1 MGIGLY
7 RVEPVFTAT
16 MDTFFDAPGHDG
28 GKLREEWLSPNPGEL
43 FDDAS
48 RAQPLLFA
56 LGCALAE
63 LVRARGIVPDTL
75 LGHSVGELCAA
86 TVSGIFPLGDTGKLM
101 SSRIE
106 AVAKTV
112 PGGMLAVA
120 ASPEQV
126 APYVSSTVVVGAVNT
141 PRQVVLSGPA
151 DELADVATKLSVAGF
166 ACQPTRSKQAF
177 HSPACEQASV
187 EFAEGFSGIPLS
199 LPEILIQSTG
209 TGLPVTDQQAL
220 DPKFWARQL
229 AHPVLFWPALDNL
242 LSGTDDFLL
251 LEAGPGGSCSAM
263 ARRHPA
269 IRSRRSTLLPLLP
282 PAGADPADALETV
295 RAAVSA
301 ATETQVVKA

>member
-1 MGIGLY
+1 MGVGLY
-7 RVEPVFTAT
+7 QTDTVFADT
-16 MDTFFDAPGHDG
+16 MDAFFEAPGHDG
-28 GKLREEWLSPNPGEL
+28 QKLREEWLSPEPSEH

-63 LVRARGIVPDTL
+63 LVRARGVVPDVL
-75 LGHSVGELCAA
+75 LGHSVGELSAA
-86 TVSGIFPLGDTGKLM
+86 TVSGVFPLMHMGKLM
-101 SSRIE
+101 ASRIE

-120 ASPEQV
+120 ASPEQL
-126 APYVSSTVVVGAVNT
+126 APYVTATVVVGAVNT

-151 DELADVATKLSVAGF
+151 EELAEVAAKLSFAGF
-166 ACQPTRSKQAF
+166 ACQLARSKQAF
-177 HSPACEQASV
+177 HSPACAQAAV
-187 EFAEGFSGIPLS
+187 EFAEGFAGIPLS
-199 LPEILIQSTG
+199 PPKIPIQSTG

-220 DPKFWARQL
+220 EPNFWARQL
-229 AHPVLFWPALDNL
+229 AAPVLFWSALDNM
-242 LSGTDDFLL
+242 LSGADDFLL

-269 IRSRRSTLLPLLP
+269 IRSRRSILLPLLP
-282 PAGADPADALETV
+282 PAGADPANALETV

-301 ATETQVVKA
+301 ATETAAARA